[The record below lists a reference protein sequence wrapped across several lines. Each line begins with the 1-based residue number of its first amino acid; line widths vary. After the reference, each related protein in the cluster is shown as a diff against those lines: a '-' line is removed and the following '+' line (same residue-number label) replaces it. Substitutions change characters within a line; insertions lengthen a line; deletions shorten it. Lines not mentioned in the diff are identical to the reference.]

1 MAKGSS
7 RETNGFGEHCQQ
19 IVRGFLLTAVVV
31 DDELSAHGDRQVHSN
46 LTPGDPRA
54 PRPAPTRTHL
64 TEHPSRPLE
73 VDPITWSFARQGMV
87 CGVVAPQDGQ
97 NDIEVLAKAVARADI
112 VILDWQLSR
121 RTGQTAL
128 PLLERVLRAD
138 QPDRLRL
145 IAFYTGEPDQQDVR
159 GQITDTLNALEE
171 LHRTVGTTGDHG
183 PIDFG
188 ACRIVVYGK
197 PGSSAPDLSTVVK
210 EEELAD
216 RLIVDL
222 AEMVHGLLPSLVLT
236 ALAAVRENVYRV
248 LKRFGQDLDP
258 AFLAHRACLPQ
269 PSESEEHMVEQI
281 ASELHGIM
289 DEAVNRENPAG
300 IAAID
305 SWLAD
310 RFEDGRV
317 EFQPKGQGPLR
328 VRVGEVLQ
336 MLESGFDNHRP
347 SGLGRKQ
354 WPVLS
359 HGLAGDSSAS
369 GELDHRLASAMSFR
383 QVLEGSS
390 RQLSMGTVVRQVG
403 AEETTL
409 LCVTPKCDS
418 VRLTGKSSFL
428 FLPLSEPKSNTLQI
442 VVPDDQGKYRRMTVS
457 DRPTEWLIR
466 HFTPGP
472 GDQCV
477 LAKGDESE
485 RAFIFRESGD
495 RDGSG
500 EGDESGDGESSDREY
515 RWVGELKPE
524 LAQSIAQK
532 VAKRMSRI
540 PLNKSEWL
548 RRSEGTGKRAS

>member
-1 MAKGSS
+1 MANGSS
-7 RETNGFGEHCQQ
+7 GKTNGLGEHCQQ

-31 DDELSAHGDRQVHSN
+31 DDELSAHANPQVHSN
-46 LTPGDPRA
+46 LTPAGPRA
-54 PRPAPTRTHL
+54 PRPAPTQADL
-64 TEHPSRPLE
+64 TDHPSRPLE
-73 VDPITWSFARQGMV
+73 VDAITWSFARQGMV

-97 NDIEVLAKAVARADI
+97 NDVEVLAKAVARADI
-112 VILDWQLSR
+112 VILDWRLSR
-121 RTGQTAL
+121 RTGETAL
-128 PLLERVLRAD
+128 PLLEHILRAD

-145 IAFYTGEPDQQDVR
+145 IAFYTGEPDQEDVR
-159 GQITDTLNALEE
+159 GQITDTLNTLEE
-171 LHRTVGTTGDHG
+171 LDRTVGTTVDHG

-197 PGSSAPDLSTVVK
+197 PGSSAADLSTVVK

-216 RLIVDL
+216 RLIADV

-289 DEAVNRENPAG
+289 DEAVSRESPTG
-300 IAAID
+300 IEAID
-305 SWLAD
+305 HWLAD
-310 RFEDGRV
+310 RFADGQV
-317 EFQPKGQGPLR
+317 EFHPQGQDSIR
-328 VRVGEVLQ
+328 VPVAEVLK
-336 MLESGFDNHRP
+336 MLNRGFENRRP
-347 SGLGRKQ
+347 SNLGKKQ

-359 HGLAGDSSAS
+359 HGLAGDS
-369 GELDHRLASAMSFR
+369 GDIEELDHRLASAMSFR

-403 AEETTL
+403 ANKTTL
-409 LCVTPKCDS
+409 LCVTPRCDS

-457 DRPTEWLIR
+457 DRPTEWLIK

-477 LAKGDESE
+477 LAKGDGSE
-485 RAFIFRESGD
+485 RGFIFRESGD
-495 RDGSG
+495 GH
-500 EGDESGDGESSDREY
+500 ESGDGESGDREY

-532 VAKRMSRI
+532 IAKRMSRI
-540 PLNKSEWL
+540 PLNKPEWL
-548 RRSEGTGKRAS
+548 RRSESTGQRAS